1 MNTLDQ
7 LVYCSRSRLAPAD
20 EATAMVDIVHV
31 AAFLNARNGITG
43 ALTLQDGVFV
53 QCLEGSP
60 TALDILMLHLH
71 FDERHEAIEI
81 VARGDAKTSRVVGK
95 RVGNLRLPHDV
106 HIGMIVRGL
115 PEPDARNT
123 NGSEAPE
130 REGQEDDDKRPVEV
144 IVPTSGT
151 VIQSNDH
158 VILFLPNKRLVH
170 EVEALF
176 RVGVTFF

>member
-1 MNTLDQ
+1 
-7 LVYCSRSRLAPAD
+7 
-20 EATAMVDIVHV
+20 
-31 AAFLNARNGITG
+31 
-43 ALTLQDGVFV
+43 
-53 QCLEGSP
+53 
-60 TALDILMLHLH
+60 
-71 FDERHEAIEI
+71 
-81 VARGDAKTSRVVGK
+81 AKTSRAVGR
-95 RVGNLRLPHDV
+95 RVGSLRLPRDV

-123 NGSEAPE
+123 NGSEAAE
-130 REGQEDDDKRPVEV
+130 RDEDERDDEKVEV

-151 VIQSNDH
+151 IIQSNDH